1 MERYIGEIKIMNNPK
16 FEDIQILWMTNE
28 KLVDNFRRVTI
39 NNPSVWFIYEEII
52 YWGLSKYEFKWFE
65 QYTDFE
71 LPSGKVFDK
80 YFPGEEEWGY
90 MLNLGYT
97 WRVLD
102 YDKAI
107 LQADDLDCWC
117 DYELQFIREW
127 NRNHKIDNL
136 LK

>member
-1 MERYIGEIKIMNNPK
+1 MERYIGEIKIMDNPK

-28 KLVDNFRRVTI
+28 QWVDKSRRVTI
-39 NNPSVWFIYEEII
+39 NNPSVWFIYESII
-52 YWGLSKYEFKWFE
+52 YWGLSKYEFKWLE

-71 LPSGKVFDK
+71 LPSGKIFDQ
-80 YFPGEEEWGY
+80 YFPGEEEWEY

-107 LQADDLDCWC
+107 LQADDLDYWC